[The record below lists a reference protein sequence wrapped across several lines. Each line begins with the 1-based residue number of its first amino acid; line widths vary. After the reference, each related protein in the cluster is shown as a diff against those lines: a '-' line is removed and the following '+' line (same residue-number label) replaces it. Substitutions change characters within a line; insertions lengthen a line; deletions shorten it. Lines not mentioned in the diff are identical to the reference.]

1 MKYDVIHALTYKDQ
15 IRVSGISCLLKLQIF
30 MHRYSMYQL
39 HTIMDFRSGKEFSQ

>member
-1 MKYDVIHALTYKDQ
+1 MMIHTLTYKDQ

-39 HTIMDFRSGKEFSQ
+39 HTIMDVRSAKEFSQ